1 MTSTLDRITVRA
13 SRPTASSIFERA
25 TNAATQKALD
35 KVASAIPASARK
47 HLPLARKL
55 MSGGVAGL
63 VDAGLDRLFEK
74 VGINGTLL
82 PGGGADGPAALLGG
96 ISLADARRLFEE
108 HSSIVFAK
116 RNLFCIRVRN
126 IQGGD
131 PLDIN
136 MFATDVSYSGFTAQ
150 GDAIQVGSG
159 AFDVVTG
166 SERREMRVTTLDNVH
181 GDVKRWFRER
191 HNAMC
196 RSDGTFGLP
205 IDYVFRVDVLHA
217 FFDEKADGALNGFVD
232 WFVMRPGSIDYEKSR
247 RDDGLEEV
255 QMTFTQWDTFATLT

>member
-25 TNAATQKALD
+25 TNAATQKALG

-136 MFATDVSYSGFTAQ
+136 MFATDVSYPAFTVQ
-150 GDAIQVGSG
+150 GDAVQVGTGS
-159 AFDVVTG
+159 FDTVTG
-166 SERREMRVTTLDNVH
+166 SERREMRVTTLDDMQ
-181 GDVKRWFRER
+181 GSVKNWFWER

-196 RSDGTFGLP
+196 HPDGTSGLP
-205 IDYVFRVDVLHA
+205 VEYVFRVDVLHA
-217 FFDEKADGALNGFVD
+217 FFDERADGATQGRVD
-232 WFVMRPGSIDYEKSR
+232 TFVMRPGAMDHDKSR